1 MKQKGEVA
9 MFYAQGSIIVHRP
22 VEEIFLLLPYAV
34 TDNLQNAS
42 NLMHMA
48 YERVPISRSISTE
61 TVEVG
66 TIFQRQAQGQSV
78 QSITTYTVV
87 ELEPNRKLIL
97 EQQTVG
103 AFASSAMMSYTLE
116 PVPEGTRLSV
126 TGEADG
132 QGCVR
137 VMYQVFGTI
146 PGMKRWSVAFTL
158 RQLKRTLEQ
167 GIFLQ
172 PDYHI
177 SGPLPELDES
187 QLPAEGPE

>member
-1 MKQKGEVA
+1 
-9 MFYAQGSIIVHRP
+9 MFYAQGSIVVHRP
-22 VEEIFLLLPYAV
+22 VEEVFPLLPYAV

-42 NLMHMA
+42 HLMNMA
-48 YERVPISRSISTE
+48 YERVPISRSISTA
-61 TVEVG
+61 TAEVG
-66 TIFQRQAQGQSV
+66 TIFQRQVQGQSV
-78 QSITTYTVV
+78 QSLTTYKVV

-97 EQQTVG
+97 EQQTIG
-103 AFASSAMMSYTLE
+103 TFASSAAMMSYTLE

-137 VMYQVFGTI
+137 VIYKVVDTI
-146 PGMKRWSVAFTL
+146 PGMKRFSVAFML
-158 RQLKRTLEQ
+158 RQIKRTLEQ

-172 PDYHI
+172 PACRI

>member
-22 VEEIFLLLPYAV
+22 VEEVFTLLPYAV
-34 TDNLQNAS
+34 TDNMQNAS
-42 NLMHMA
+42 HLINMA
-48 YERVPISRSISTE
+48 YERVPVYRAMSTE
-61 TVEVG
+61 KVEVG
-66 TIFQRQAQGQSV
+66 TIFQRQVQGQSV
-78 QSITTYTVV
+78 QSIATYKVV

-97 EQQTVG
+97 EQQIVG

-116 PVPEGTRLSV
+116 PVPEGTRLRV

-132 QGCVR
+132 LGCVR
-137 VMYQVFGTI
+137 VMYKVFDTI
-146 PGMKRWSVAFTL
+146 PGMKRFSVSFML

-172 PDYHI
+172 PAYRI

>member
-1 MKQKGEVA
+1 

-22 VEEIFLLLPYAV
+22 VEEVFTLLPYAV
-34 TDNLQNAS
+34 TDYLQNAS
-42 NLMHMA
+42 HLINMA
-48 YERVPISRSISTE
+48 HERVPVYRSISTE
-61 TVEVG
+61 KVEVG
-66 TIFQRQAQGQSV
+66 TIFQRQVQGQRV
-78 QSITTYTVV
+78 QSMATYTVV
-87 ELEPNRKLIL
+87 EVEPNKKLIL
-97 EQQTVG
+97 EEQIVG
-103 AFASSAMMSYTLE
+103 AFASSAMMSYALE

-126 TGEADG
+126 TGEVDG

-137 VMYQVFGTI
+137 VMYTVFDTI
-146 PGMKRWSVAFTL
+146 PGMKRFTVSFGL

-172 PDYHI
+172 GIFLQPAYRI